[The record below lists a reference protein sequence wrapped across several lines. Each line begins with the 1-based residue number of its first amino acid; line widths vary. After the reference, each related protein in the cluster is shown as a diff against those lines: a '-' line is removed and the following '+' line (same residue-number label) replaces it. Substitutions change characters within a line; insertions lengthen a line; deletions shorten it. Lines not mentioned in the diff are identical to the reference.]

1 MKRTLASKSS
11 NKVGEEILVKGWID
25 TVRSHGKI
33 IFIDLKDRSGVVQ
46 IVFEEDSQDYEKAED
61 LKKEYVVA
69 IKGKVKERPEDMKNE
84 DMESGDIEIKGKEI
98 EVLSKSE
105 TPPFDIKDE
114 GYKINEEKR
123 LEYRYLDLKRK
134 RLQENMKK
142 RQEVA
147 HFIRDFLTERD
158 FVEIETPNLTKST
171 PEGARDFVVPSRNK
185 PGKFYALPQSPQ
197 QYKQLLMISG
207 FERYFQ
213 FPHVFRDE
221 DLRSDRLYELTQ
233 LDIEMSFTDK
243 EELKDLIEELAIKVT
258 EEVIGKEVKEKPFPV
273 LSYEEAMSKYGKD
286 DPDLR
291 DDEEEM
297 AYCWITD
304 FPMFEEKEDGS
315 VGATH
320 HPFTAVKEEHLDKLE
335 KMKESDDK
343 SKFVDKIHAQQYDL
357 VLNGFEVF
365 GGSIRQHRPEI
376 VKTTF
381 EVLGHSPQEIE
392 EKFGHLLEA
401 FQYGVPPH
409 GGIAAGLDRWLQAL
423 LHEKSIREVVA
434 FPTTSSGKTAVMDA
448 PSELKPEQLRELHLK
463 IIEEDKNL

>member
-11 NKVGEEILVKGWID
+11 NKVGEEILIKGWVD

-33 IFIDLKDRSGVVQ
+33 VFVDIKDRSGVVQ
-46 IVFEEDSQDYEKAED
+46 FVFEEDTQDYEKAKN
-61 LKKEYVVA
+61 LKKEYVVQL
-69 IKGKVKERPEDMKNE
+69 KGKVKERPEDMKNE
-84 DMESGDIEIKGKEI
+84 EMESGDIEVKGS
-98 EVLSKSE
+98 EVKLLSESD
-105 TPPFDIKDE
+105 TPPFELSGD

-123 LEYRYLDLKRK
+123 LEYRYLDLKRE
-134 RLQENMKK
+134 RLQKNMKK

-147 HFIRDFLTERD
+147 HFIRDFLKNKD

-171 PEGARDFVVPSRNK
+171 PEGARDFVVPSRAQA
-185 PGKFYALPQSPQ
+185 GKFYALPQSPQ

-233 LDIEMSFTDK
+233 LDIEMSFINQ
-243 EELKDLIEELAIKVT
+243 EELRSLIEELAIKVT

-273 LSYEEAMSKYGKD
+273 LSYEEAMSEYGKD

-291 DDEEEM
+291 DDEQEL

-315 VGATH
+315 VGAVH
-320 HPFTAVKEEHLDKLE
+320 HPFTAVKEEHIDKLKE
-335 KMKESDDK
+335 MKGADDK
-343 SKFVDKIHAQQYDL
+343 SEFIDKIQAQQYDL

-365 GGSIRQHRPEI
+365 GGSIRQHRPELI
-376 VKTTF
+376 KTGF
-381 EVLGHSPQEIE
+381 EILGHTPEEIE
-392 EKFGHLLEA
+392 QKFGHLLEA

-423 LHEKSIREVVA
+423 LNEKSIREVVA

-448 PSELKPEQLRELHLK
+448 PSELSSEKLKELNLK
-463 IIEEDKNL
+463 ITDEE